1 VPSLPGFGFSAPLT
15 RPDLNFWKMADLWH
29 ALMTQGLGHAKY
41 AAAGADYGALVTAQ
55 LGHKY
60 ASSLY
65 GVHLGHAVA
74 LDMFQTERPW
84 DVTGGRMV
92 PTDADAETREDALRF
107 QRAYASHIAVHML
120 DGQTV
125 THGLQDSP
133 AGMLAWLLKRWRRWS
148 DPHVDFETAFPRD
161 HVLTNATIYWATGT
175 IGSSIR
181 AYANVHRY
189 PWRPSHDR
197 QPVVEAPAGF
207 TFLMGESSRPEAS
220 AERRV
225 PAFLESPASRW
236 YRPVFARAHARGGH
250 FVPWEKPRGDCR
262 RFARHVPATAAVT

>member
-1 VPSLPGFGFSAPLT
+1 MPLGRIEPFEVHVPDGTL
-15 RPDLNFWKMADLWH
+15 ADLRRRLEATRWSADVGNEDEYYGIGTARLRELVDYWRRGFDWRAAEARIN
-29 ALMTQGLGHAKY
+29 ALSHHRP
-41 AAAGADYGALVTAQ
+41 AQ

-175 IGSSIR
+175 IGE
-181 AYANVHRY
+181 N
-189 PWRPSHDR
+189 
-197 QPVVEAPAGF
+197 
-207 TFLMGESSRPEAS
+207 PEAMVGDL
-220 AERRV
+220 RDM
-225 PAFLESPASRW
+225 F
-236 YRPVFARAHARGGH
+236 RPLR
-250 FVPWEKPRGDCR
+250 P
-262 RFARHVPATAAVT
+262 